1 MSDTDIEYTE
11 GPPSDALCR
20 HYAPADD
27 CTTCL
32 LLCNC
37 VHRCDEHE
45 PRDGLSGACKPRD
58 GSVCLCLEFT
68 LVIGLGASTLA

>member
-1 MSDTDIEYTE
+1 MSDTDPDYID

-20 HYAPADD
+20 HYGTAGD
-27 CTTCL
+27 CDTCESM
-32 LLCNC
+32 CNC

-45 PRDGLSGACKPRD
+45 ARDGLSGACKPHD
-58 GSVCLCLEFT
+58 GSVCRCVVFT